1 MNHSESVK
9 SIVTPT
15 GTAIATA
22 TTIYKILTIE
32 EWTEFQNK
40 CIFDGNPLDHQ
51 DGYIHMSYYEQ
62 VDKTVQKFFSGR
74 ESEIRLVHIDP
85 TLLFENELRPERNKP
100 GGDIYP
106 HIYGTI
112 PINAVIKTTEILKE

>member
-1 MNHSESVK
+1 MSHPES
-9 SIVTPT
+9 
-15 GTAIATA
+15 TAKTTSLS

-32 EWTEFQNK
+32 EWTEFQNSG
-40 CIFDGNPLDHQ
+40 IFRGNPLDQQ

-62 VDKTVQKFFSGR
+62 VNKTVQKFFAGR
-74 ESEIRLVHIDP
+74 ESDIIFVHIDT
-85 TLLFENELRPERNKP
+85 TLLNNNELRPERNKA

-112 PINAVIKTTEILKE
+112 PINAVIRATTTL

>member
-1 MNHSESVK
+1 MSHNEL
-9 SIVTPT
+9 T
-15 GTAIATA
+15 TATTATS
-22 TTIYKILTIE
+22 TTIYKILTNE
-32 EWTEFQNK
+32 EWAEFQNSGV
-40 CIFDGNPLDHQ
+40 FRGNPLDQQ

-74 ESEIRLVHIDP
+74 ESDIRLVHVNT
-85 TLLFENELRPERNKP
+85 TLLFDNELRPERNKP

-112 PINAVIKTTEILKE
+112 PIIAVIKTAKILEE